1 MATIKKALISVSDKE
16 GIVEFARELATFG
29 VEILSTGGTAKLL
42 RSQGISV
49 TDVSDYTGFP
59 EMLDG
64 RVKTLHPKIHG
75 GLLGRRDLPQ
85 HMEKMAAHGIDPI
98 DLVIVN
104 LYPFEATISKPDC
117 SFAEAIENIDIG
129 GPTMLRSAAKNFR
142 DVTVIIDPLD
152 YRPLLDEMKK
162 AKGAVSPATNF
173 SLAKKVFQAT
183 ARYDAAI
190 SNYLG
195 TYPELD
201 CSPDQRLAFPETF
214 SYQGI
219 KSQDLRY
226 GENPHQKAAF
236 YRDISINEPCIGNA
250 IPLQGK
256 DLSFNNI
263 LDSNA
268 AFELVKEFST
278 TAAVVIKHNN
288 PCGAAQSPV
297 NNLVEAYR
305 QARAGDPVS
314 AFGGI
319 VAVNVP
325 VDAETAREI
334 TTTFI
339 EAVIAPDFT
348 DEARK
353 ILAEKNALRLLQAPL
368 GEQSSQ
374 PGLEFKKV
382 VGGLLLQDRDLLLT
396 PPSEWRCVTERLAGE
411 QEMVDLMFAWKLC
424 KHVKSNAIVLA
435 RANQLVGV
443 GAGQMSRV
451 DSVNI
456 AVMKALSPTAGTVL
470 GSDAFFPFRDG
481 IDAAAKAGVTA
492 IIQPGGSNR
501 DEETIAAANEHN
513 MAMVFTGARHFKH

>member
-1 MATIKKALISVSDKE
+1 
-16 GIVEFARELATFG
+16 
-29 VEILSTGGTAKLL
+29 
-42 RSQGISV
+42 
-49 TDVSDYTGFP
+49 
-59 EMLDG
+59 
-64 RVKTLHPKIHG
+64 
-75 GLLGRRDLPQ
+75 
-85 HMEKMAAHGIDPI
+85 
-98 DLVIVN
+98 
-104 LYPFEATISKPDC
+104 
-117 SFAEAIENIDIG
+117 
-129 GPTMLRSAAKNFR
+129 
-142 DVTVIIDPLD
+142 
-152 YRPLLDEMKK
+152 
-162 AKGAVSPATNF
+162 
-173 SLAKKVFQAT
+173 
-183 ARYDAAI
+183 
-190 SNYLG
+190 
-195 TYPELD
+195 
-201 CSPDQRLAFPETF
+201 
-214 SYQGI
+214 
-219 KSQDLRY
+219 
-226 GENPHQKAAF
+226 
-236 YRDISINEPCIGNA
+236 
-250 IPLQGK
+250 
-256 DLSFNNI
+256 
-263 LDSNA
+263 
-268 AFELVKEFST
+268 
-278 TAAVVIKHNN
+278 
-288 PCGAAQSPV
+288 
-297 NNLVEAYR
+297 VEAYR
-305 QARAGDPVS
+305 PARAGDPVS

-435 RANQLVGV
+435 RDNQLVGV

-456 AVMKALSPTAGTVL
+456 AVMKALSPTAGTIL

-481 IDAAAKAGVTA
+481 IDAAAKAGITA

-501 DEETIAAANEHN
+501 DQETIAAANEHD

>member
-1 MATIKKALISVSDKE
+1 MAIIKKALISVSDKQ
-16 GIVEFARELATFG
+16 GIAACARELTAFG
-29 VEILSTGGTAKLL
+29 VKILSTGGTAKLL
-42 RSQGISV
+42 RSEGIAV
-49 TDVSDYTGFP
+49 TDVSEYTGFP

-75 GLLGRRDLPQ
+75 GLLGRRDLPE
-85 HMEKMAAHGIDPI
+85 HREKMATHGIDPI

-142 DVTVIIDPLD
+142 DVTVIIDPRD
-152 YRPLLDEMKK
+152 YQLLLNEMKNSQ
-162 AKGAVSPATNF
+162 GAVGTATNF
-173 SLAKKVFQAT
+173 RLAKKVFQAT

-195 TYPELD
+195 TFPELD
-201 CSPDQRLAFPETF
+201 CEAEQRQAFPETF
-214 SYQGI
+214 TYQGI
-219 KSQDLRY
+219 KVQDLRY

-236 YRDISINEPCIGNA
+236 YQDLSINEPCIGSA
-250 IPLQGK
+250 VQLQGK
-256 DLSFNNI
+256 ALSFNNI

-325 VDAETAREI
+325 VDADTAREI
-334 TTTFI
+334 ATTFI
-339 EAVIAPDFT
+339 EAVIAPDFS

-353 ILAEKNALRLLQAPL
+353 ILAEKSALRLLQAPL
-368 GEQSSQ
+368 GEQASQ

-382 VGGLLLQDRDLLLT
+382 VGGMLLQDRDLLLT
-396 PPSEWRCVTERLAGE
+396 PPADWRSVTERKPSE
-411 QEMVDLMFAWKLC
+411 REMVDLMFAWKLC

-435 RANQLVGV
+435 RNNQLVGV

-456 AVMKALSPTAGTVL
+456 AVMKAQTPTAGTVL

-481 IDAAAKAGVTA
+481 VDTAAEAGVVA

>member
-1 MATIKKALISVSDKE
+1 MAIIKKALISVSDKE
-16 GIVEFARELATFG
+16 GIVACARELATFG

-42 RSQGISV
+42 RQEGIAV

-85 HMEKMAAHGIDPI
+85 HREKMAEHGIDPI

-117 SFAEAIENIDIG
+117 SFADAIENIDIG

-152 YRPLLDEMKK
+152 YRPLLDEMKQSQGK
-162 AKGAVSPATNF
+162 VSPETNF
-173 SLAKKVFQAT
+173 RLAKKVFQAT

-195 TYPELD
+195 TFPELD
-201 CSPDQRLAFPETF
+201 CGPEQRLTFPETF
-214 SYQGI
+214 TYQGV
-219 KSQDLRY
+219 KAQDLRY
-226 GENPHQKAAF
+226 GENPHQQAAF
-236 YRDISINEPCIGNA
+236 YRDLSIDEPCIGSA
-250 IPLQGK
+250 VQLQGK
-256 DLSFNNI
+256 ALSFNNI

-278 TAAVVIKHNN
+278 TAAVIIKHNN

-297 NNLVEAYR
+297 GNLVEAYR

-319 VAVNVP
+319 AAFNVP
-325 VDAETAREI
+325 VDAETAKEI
-334 TTTFI
+334 ASTFM
-339 EAVIAPDFT
+339 EAVIAPDFSA
-348 DEARK
+348 EARK
-353 ILAEKNALRLLQAPL
+353 ILAEKSALRLLQAPL
-368 GEQSSQ
+368 GEELSK

-396 PPSEWRCVTERLAGE
+396 PPSNWRSVTKRQPGE
-411 QEMVDLMFAWKLC
+411 QELVDLMFAWKLC

-435 RANQLVGV
+435 RDNQLVGV

-451 DSVNI
+451 DSVHI
-456 AVMKALSPTAGTVL
+456 AVMKAQSPTAGTVL
-470 GSDAFFPFRDG
+470 ASDAFFPFRDG
-481 IDAAAKAGVTA
+481 IDAAAKAGATA